1 MSCGGGHLEFP
12 IDKKKNTKLCR
23 GLSPHHSHQISVQL
37 VKNKNFVEIHPRN
50 IPAKFGSKWPNGFR
64 GED

>member
-1 MSCGGGHLEFP
+1 MATATGSA
-12 IDKKKNTKLCR
+12 
-23 GLSPHHSHQISVQL
+23 
-37 VKNKNFVEIHPRN
+37 KNKNFVEIHPRN

>member
-1 MSCGGGHLEFP
+1 
-12 IDKKKNTKLCR
+12 
-23 GLSPHHSHQISVQL
+23 LSIGNSRWPPPQDIVYIGPYGKTSEL
-37 VKNKNFVEIHPRN
+37 TNPAKNKNFVEIHPRN